1 MDVHSLLV
9 MVTLAIVVGTAGY
22 TLADKLRI
30 PAIVVLLLLGLL
42 VGPEV
47 LNLVNPA
54 ALGDGLRVLVSIAV
68 AIIVF
73 EGGMLLD
80 FDQMR
85 AASPPIR
92 NLMTIGVIV
101 SVSGGTLA
109 AGLLAGLPLPL
120 AALYGA
126 LMCVTGPTVVTPL
139 LKRANVNRRLQTILQ
154 SEAVLVD
161 AIGAVLAVVVLE
173 FLLDAAGAPLTQALA
188 DLLVR
193 LGAGVAVGLIGG
205 YAVVRV
211 LRALG
216 NLEAG
221 TVRLASLGGALAVYA
236 LAEVLQPEAGIAAV
250 ALAGIVVGNLDI
262 PYADQIHRFKGDL
275 TNLGIALLFILLA
288 AGLRFETLAALGIGG
303 VLAVT
308 AMMLL
313 VRPASVFASMVG
325 TNVPRREQL
334 YIAALGP
341 RGVVAASVAT
351 FAGLELAAH
360 GFPNSDLFIGLVFMT
375 IIGTVVIQG
384 LYAKPLAQR
393 LGVRLMQVIIVSA
406 DAIARELAARLIA
419 KDYTV
424 SLIDSDEA
432 TVAKARADGLNVTL
446 GDGTDPADLSRAGLN
461 RLNRPVI
468 FVAATSSDRTNLL
481 ACQVAIQ
488 QFGVKDVV
496 ARVNSPS
503 NLDNFTALGIRVVS
517 PVVSTAML
525 LDNLISSSS
534 TMELLTGQSHE
545 QEIYEAVLQNQALA
559 NKPLKDWALGDAL
572 VILVR
577 RNGQLLAPHGN
588 TTMKTGD
595 VLTLIGKA
603 GERETTRQMIEGI

>member
-1 MDVHSLLV
+1 MLV
-9 MVTLAIVVGTAGY
+9 MVSLAIVVGIAGY

-30 PAIVVLLLLGLL
+30 PAIVVLLLVGVL

-47 LNLVNPA
+47 LDLVNPA

-80 FDQMR
+80 FNQMR

-101 SVSGGTLA
+101 SVVGGTLA
-109 AGLLAGLPLPL
+109 AWLLAGLPLAL

-126 LMCVTGPTVVTPL
+126 LMCVTGPTVITPL

-173 FLLDAAGAPLTQALA
+173 FVINRGQATPAASLADALIRLGIGAGVGFVGGFGVVLALRRLA
-188 DLLVR
+188 DLQ
-193 LGAGVAVGLIGG
+193 
-205 YAVVRV
+205 
-211 LRALG
+211 
-216 NLEAG
+216 AG
-221 TVRLASLGGALAVYA
+221 TVGLAALGGALAVFS
-236 LAEVLQPEAGIAAV
+236 LAEVISPESGIAAV
-250 ALAGIVVGNLDI
+250 AVAGIVVGNLDI
-262 PYADQIHRFKGDL
+262 PYADQIHRLKGDL

-288 AGLRFETLAALGIGG
+288 AGLRFETLVALGLGG
-303 VLAVT
+303 VLAV
-308 AMMLL
+308 AVMMLL
-313 VRPASVFASMVG
+313 VRPASAFASMLG
-325 TNVPRREQL
+325 TSVPRREQI
-334 YIAALGP
+334 YVAALGP

-360 GFPNSDLFIGLVFMT
+360 GFVGSDLFVGLVFMT

-384 LYAKPLAQR
+384 LYARPLAQR
-393 LGVRLMQVIIVSA
+393 LGVNLMHVIIVSA
-406 DAIARELAARLIA
+406 DAIARELATRLIA
-419 KDYTV
+419 KDYSVT
-424 SLIDSDEA
+424 LIDSDE
-432 TVAKARADGLNVTL
+432 TIVAKARAAGLDAVK

-461 RLNRPVI
+461 RLNRPLI

-488 QFGVKDVV
+488 QFHVEDVV

-534 TMELLTGQSHE
+534 TMELLTGQSHD
-545 QEIYEAVLQNQALA
+545 QEIFEAVLQNQALA
-559 NKPLKDWALGDAL
+559 NKPLKEWTLGDAL

-588 TTMKTGD
+588 TTMKPGD

-603 GERETTRQMIEGI
+603 GERETTRQLIEGV

>member
-1 MDVHSLLV
+1 MDVHSILV
-9 MVTLAIVVGTAGY
+9 MVTLAIVVGVAGY

-30 PAIVVLLLLGLL
+30 PAIVVLLLLGVV

-47 LNLVNPA
+47 LNLVDPV

-80 FDQMR
+80 FNQMR

-92 NLMTIGVIV
+92 NLMTIGVVV
-101 SVSGGTLA
+101 SVIGGMLA
-109 AGLLAGLPLPL
+109 AWRLAGLPLAL

-173 FLLDAAGAPLTQALA
+173 FLVEGRTANPGQGLA
-188 DLLVR
+188 ELLVS
-193 LGAGVAVGLIGG
+193 LGAGTTIGITG
-205 YAVVRV
+205 GFVVV
-211 LRALG
+211 LTLRRLG
-216 NLEAG
+216 DLQAS
-221 TVRLASLGGALAVYA
+221 TVRLAALGGALAVYLA
-236 LAEVLQPEAGIAAV
+236 AEVIRPESGIAAV
-250 ALAGIVVGNLDI
+250 AIAGIVVGNLDI
-262 PYADQIHRFKGDL
+262 PYADQVHRFKGDL
-275 TNLGIALLFILLA
+275 TNLSIALLFILLA
-288 AGLRFETLAALGIGG
+288 AGLRFETLTVLGMGG
-303 VLAVT
+303 VLAVA

-313 VRPASVFASMVG
+313 VRPASVFASMFRTSVR
-325 TNVPRREQL
+325 RREQI
-334 YIAALGP
+334 YMAALGP

-351 FAGLELAAH
+351 FAGLELAAL
-360 GFPNSDLFIGLVFMT
+360 GFPGSDLFIGLVFMT

-393 LGVRLMQVIIVSA
+393 LGVNLMHVIIVSA
-406 DAIARELAARLIA
+406 DAIARELATRLIA
-419 KDYTV
+419 KDYSVTLV
-424 SLIDSDEA
+424 DTDEA
-432 TVAKARADGLNVTL
+432 VVAKARAAGLDAIR

-461 RLNRPVI
+461 RLNRPVT

-481 ACQVAIQ
+481 ACQVAVR
-488 QFGVKDVV
+488 QFGVEDMV
-496 ARVNSPS
+496 ARVNSPT
-503 NLDNFTALGIRVVS
+503 NLENFTALGIRVVS

-545 QEIYEAVLQNQALA
+545 QEIFEAVLQNRDLT
-559 NKPLKDWALGDAL
+559 NKPLKEWALGDTL

-588 TTMKTGD
+588 TTMKSGD

-603 GERETTRQMIEGI
+603 GERDSTRQVIEGV